1 MRQQIVEM
9 ALRELNRQILNEVEY
24 PTAFDRIFSALQL
37 SSDEGAELQR
47 LYDEQ
52 GWAYP

>member
-9 ALRELNRQILNEVEY
+9 ALRELNRLVLNDVEY
-24 PTAFDRIFSALQL
+24 PTAFDRLVL
-37 SSDEGAELQR
+37 HLRLTPEEGSELQA

-52 GWAYP
+52 GWAK